1 MIKNPFFMFGIWA
14 LFLSYPAF
22 AQETIQIDIDN
33 APVEVG
39 VEQQTAPARQVEDTN
54 KTAENETASGGKG
67 VSGLAIAAGALAAA
81 ALAALAGGGSGGG
94 NSTSQH

>member
-1 MIKNPFFMFGIWA
+1 MIKNPFFMFGFWA

-33 APVEVG
+33 APVEIS
-39 VEQQTAPARQVEDTN
+39 VEQPTASAPQTASDRQVEDTD
-54 KTAENETASGGKG
+54 KTADSGG